1 MDARWPWHAWSH
13 ARVTPASERVNLLP
27 ADFSPWLAAA
37 LSALSFV
44 TSMLTASAGLGG
56 GVIMLAAMASLMP
69 PAAVIPLHGV
79 IQLGS
84 NAGRAL
90 ILRHAVDRKVLAWFA
105 LGALV
110 GAALGGS
117 VVITLPPGVLELILG
132 LFILYSVWGPSFR
145 QLRIADRGFALVG
158 VATTFV
164 TMFVG
169 GTGPLV
175 AAFVNPDRFG
185 KEATVATHGACMTI
199 QHGFKVAVF
208 IALGF
213 AFAPWLVLLALM
225 IAAGFLG
232 TLAGR
237 AVLLEL
243 PEKTFRCVFRTVLTL
258 LALRVLWSAVT
269 ALASA

>member
-1 MDARWPWHAWSH
+1 M
-13 ARVTPASERVNLLP
+13 NLLP

-37 LSALSFV
+37 LTALSFV
-44 TSMLTASAGLGG
+44 SSMLTASAGLGG
-56 GVIMLAAMASLMP
+56 GVIMLAVMATVMP
-69 PAAVIPLHGV
+69 PSAVIPTHGV

-84 NAGRAL
+84 NAGRAF
-90 ILRHAVDRKVLAWFA
+90 IMRDAVDRKVVGWFA
-105 LGALV
+105 LGAVV
-110 GAALGGS
+110 GAAFGGS
-117 VVITLPPGVLELILG
+117 VMVALRPGVLELILG
-132 LFILYSVWGPSFR
+132 LFILFSAWGPQFR
-145 QLRIADRGFALVG
+145 KLRIADRGFALVG
-158 VATTFV
+158 VATTFL

-169 GTGPLV
+169 GTGPFV

-213 AFAPWLVLLALM
+213 AFGPWLALLAMM

-232 TLAGR
+232 TLTGR

-243 PEKTFRCVFRTVLTL
+243 PERTFKGVFRAVLTL
-258 LALRVLWSAVT
+258 LALRLLWSAAT

>member
-1 MDARWPWHAWSH
+1 MGGRWHWRAWSR
-13 ARVTPASERVNLLP
+13 ATVTPASECVNLLP
-27 ADFSPWLAAA
+27 ADCSPWLAAA

-56 GVIMLAAMASLMP
+56 GVIMLAAMASVMP

-84 NAGRAL
+84 NAGRAFV
-90 ILRHAVDRKVLAWFA
+90 LRDEVDRKVLAWFA
-105 LGALV
+105 LGAFAGV
-110 GAALGGS
+110 VLGGS
-117 VVITLPPGVLELILG
+117 VVVVLPPGVLELLLG
-132 LFILYSVWGPSFR
+132 LFILYSAWGAGFR
-145 QLRIADRGFALVG
+145 KLRIADRGFALVG
-158 VATTFV
+158 VATSFV

-185 KEATVATHGACMTI
+185 KEATVATHGACMTL
-199 QHGFKVAVF
+199 QHGFKVAMF
-208 IALGF
+208 IVLGF
-213 AFAPWLVLLALM
+213 AFGPWLVLLALM

-243 PEKTFRCVFRTVLTL
+243 PEKTFRCVFKTVLTL
-258 LALRVLWSAVT
+258 LALRVLWSAAAV
-269 ALASA
+269 LASA